1 MENNNHP
8 MLPDNFFDRLPR
20 EREQFLRD
28 NADAIEQDRVRK
40 PLTREELE
48 DAKDKLTEVSLK
60 LRRKKDK
67 YEEVKKHWRD
77 EVIDPLKDTVG
88 ELLDKLENKGEIVD
102 GEIFY
107 IRDHNNNM
115 VYGFLEDGSQ
125 VRSRPMRHEEKQ
137 STIHQNMRKVE
148 NDNE

>member
-8 MLPDNFFDRLPR
+8 MLPSNFFDRLPR

-28 NADAIEQDRVRK
+28 NADAIEKDRVRK
-40 PLTREELE
+40 PLTKEELE

-115 VYGFLEDGSQ
+115 VYGFLEDGTQ

-148 NDNE
+148 NDNN